1 MLVHSA
7 VATST
12 VEGFLGGIISGGNLS
27 RELSYLLE
35 STTAINP
42 LDSKLSHGNYSATS
56 NDTKLVHWPLM
67 DGLLH
72 LLQRLGAWAACGP
85 AQSPPRCIPNV
96 TAHPST
102 ASVPITILLY
112 DRPLLCGFN
121 VGIKGLTRIHIG
133 NWLRPGHHLAVH
145 QPPRLRLCDHVCH
158 FVSHSVCRITAKV
171 IKVMS
176 QFH

>member
-121 VGIKGLTRIHIG
+121 VEIKGLTAARQTIYIWTRA
-133 NWLRPGHHLAVH
+133 NRCMAYH
-145 QPPRLRLCDHVCH
+145 QQMLL
-158 FVSHSVCRITAKV
+158 
-171 IKVMS
+171 
-176 QFH
+176 